1 MAPVGSAGLR
11 LRAELR
17 RRWRSWVLIAL
28 LAAVLW
34 GGALVALAGARRTET
49 AYERFV
55 SATEGFDVLV
65 TNGSTP
71 DIFNRQFDFDEVAGL
86 PQVADAAPVSYYFP
100 SGESPTGQALAST
113 DITPFAGTDGRF
125 GTELNRAQ
133 VLEGRL
139 PEAEDELAVTFFA
152 ADRFDLAVGDTM
164 PLTLS
169 GPEALTSGSRPA
181 SPTRFRVVGRVAIQG
196 GFPPLSTS
204 GSVPPLILVSSA
216 YARAHPNA
224 AEVLAVRLRR
234 GRSDVSAFTGEL
246 ERLSGGTQV
255 VSLVEREQT
264 SAVQRGL
271 DVQATV
277 LRLLAGV
284 LAAVALVVTS
294 QSLSRQAVLESTEHP
309 VLRALGVTSAERR
322 TLGLIRAA
330 ARRDGHGSRRSG
342 HRDRHVTAHAG
353 RGARKAEP
361 DPGVEVNVALLGV
374 GALAVVLFVLVVG
387 VVTAGRV
394 ARTAGS
400 SPSGRPSRAVAA
412 LARWQAPPTV
422 LSGVRMAL
430 EPGRGRTAVPVRSTV
445 VGTAVGVAAIAGML
459 VFTGSI
465 GRLFDRPVLYGWN
478 WDVQIGSAF
487 SPGLADVAEDL
498 AADPAV
504 VDTALA
510 GQSRLQIDRL
520 RVDTLGLD
528 PLGGDIRPTVV
539 EGRAPQG
546 PDEILLGTRTL
557 RELDR
562 SIGDSVEV
570 GFGSRRT
577 PLRIV
582 GRGVLSE
589 FAGGA
594 RLGEGASMTLDGL
607 RRLVPDAPANFVF
620 LRVRPTDRDTFVS
633 ELDGT
638 YTEEGVYLPEAPG
651 PHRPRAGRG
660 RATPRRQPPGHRR
673 TGHAHR
679 DARHVGP
686 PPSQRPRRAP
696 RRRLRPQPGHG
707 HGRVAIHDARG
718 PGRRRRHPRRHRRR
732 STRMGRVR
740 RVASACHPTRWYP
753 LTATLLL
760 VPALL
765 VLANLIAVGLGL
777 LAARTRPGEALP
789 RSRAADVG
797 RTSAT
802 GTPPP
807 HHRAPPRSAH
817 VRSEGASDMSKDI
830 SRRTVLIGGG
840 VGLAA
845 VLAGCRTGRWTR
857 RRRPRRPRPRRPP
870 STVPAAPAVT
880 EPVSVGELRAGRHRG
895 HEDAVADHGK
905 HPERAPR
912 HAAAQRSEPDRS
924 RSPRRTTGSSATGWC
939 MPSSCGGGQASYR
952 NRFVRTDSPPRLS
965 ARVRDRRPTPRARGR
980 GESRP
985 DGHRLARRQDPG
997 VVRAIAAY
1005 RDQHQGGDDR
1015 ALRLRRRA
1023 PLADDGP
1030 SEDRPADRRD
1040 AVLRSRPPRADLP
1053 ALPRRRSERQ
1063 ARPAPRTSRCRA
1075 R

>member
-1 MAPVGSAGLR
+1 M
-11 LRAELR
+11 
-17 RRWRSWVLIAL
+17 LIAL

-49 AYERFV
+49 AYERFL

-71 DIFNRQFDFDEVAGL
+71 DIFNRQFDFDEVARL

-169 GPEALTSGSRPA
+169 GPEALTSRSRPA
-181 SPTRFRVVGRVAIQG
+181 SPTRFRVVGKVAIQG
-196 GFPPLSTS
+196 GFPPLSAS

-216 YARAHPNA
+216 YAHAHPDA

-234 GRSDVSAFTGEL
+234 GRADVSAFTGAL

-255 VSLVEREQT
+255 VTLVEQEQT

-294 QSLSRQAVLESTEHP
+294 QALSRQAVLESTEHP

-330 ARRDGHGSRRSG
+330 LVAVGTAAAAVVIAIAMSPLMPVGVARE
-342 HRDRHVTAHAG
+342 
-353 RGARKAEP
+353 AEP

-374 GALAVVLFVLVVG
+374 GAVAVVLFVLVIG
-387 VVTAGRV
+387 VVAAGRV

-400 SPSGRPSRAVAA
+400 SPSGRPSKAVAA
-412 LARWQAPPTV
+412 LARWQAPPAV

-539 EGRAPQG
+539 EGRPPQG

-620 LRVRPTDRDTFVS
+620 LRVRPTDRDAFVS
-633 ELDGT
+633 ELDAT
-638 YTEEGVYLPEAPG
+638 YTEEGVYLPEAPSDLTDLERVG
-651 PHRPRAGRG
+651 GVPLLVASLLGIVAL
-660 RATPRRQPPGHRR
+660 ATL
-673 TGHAHR
+673 TGTLAT
-679 DARHVGP
+679 AV
-686 PPSQRPRRAP
+686 
-696 RRRLRPQPGHG
+696 
-707 HGRVAIHDARG
+707 
-718 PGRRRRHPRRHRRR
+718 HRRR
-732 STRMGRVR
+732 SDLAVLRVVGFVRSQVTATAVWQSTTLVLLAGVVGIPVGIAAGRLAWDAFAERLGVPP
-740 RVASACHPTRWYP
+740 HPVVP

-777 LAARTRPGEALP
+777 LAARTRPGEALRGGVARP
-789 RSRAADVG
+789 MWSAHHG
-797 RTSAT
+797 RMV
-802 GTPPP
+802 
-807 HHRAPPRSAH
+807 RAPPAH
-817 VRSEGASDMSKDI
+817 HRHTTGPLHDQ
-830 SRRTVLIGGG
+830 RTCDQRGR
-840 VGLAA
+840 AT
-845 VLAGCRTGRWTR
+845 CRTTSRGDRCWSEAASVWRRCSPAVGRAETSGPAP
-857 RRRPRRPRPRRPP
+857 RRRPRRPPCRCRIGGPQRTPTCRGTSRP
-870 STVPAAPAVT
+870 STP
-880 EPVSVGELRAGRHRG
+880 
-895 HEDAVADHGK
+895 
-905 HPERAPR
+905 
-912 HAAAQRSEPDRS
+912 RS
-924 RSPRRTTGSSATGWC
+924 RGCGCRSRDTSRTSCAARCCATVRTRSHRTPRRTTGSSATGWC
-939 MPSSCGGGQASYR
+939 MPSTSTAAERATATASSAPTTQQDSC
-952 NRFVRTDSPPRLS
+952 TSP
-965 ARVRDRRPTPRARGR
+965 
-980 GESRP
+980 
-985 DGHRLARRQDPG
+985 
-997 VVRAIAAY
+997 
-1005 RDQHQGGDDR
+1005 
-1015 ALRLRRRA
+1015 
-1023 PLADDGP
+1023 
-1030 SEDRPADRRD
+1030 
-1040 AVLRSRPPRADLP
+1040 
-1053 ALPRRRSERQ
+1053 
-1063 ARPAPRTSRCRA
+1063 
-1075 R
+1075 